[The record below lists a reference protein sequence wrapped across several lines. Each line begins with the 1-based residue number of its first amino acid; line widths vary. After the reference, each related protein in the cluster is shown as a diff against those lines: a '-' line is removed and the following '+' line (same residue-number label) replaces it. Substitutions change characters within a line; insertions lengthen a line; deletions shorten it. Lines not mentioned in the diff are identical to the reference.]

1 MLQWL
6 YLLIGYPCY
15 TFWFAFHA
23 SILDENL
30 SYVGNLDHLHWAFIL
45 WGILTILALA
55 LGMRTCVEHSLF
67 KKRNQLIT
75 IVSACLLV
83 LAVTLPY
90 RPADYPFLSF
100 IHILLSFA
108 APLSLLAAVLMV
120 FMDLRMLYPSLM
132 KFCLSIYS
140 LICIIA
146 LGIYFKY
153 ASVNTFVEIFISI
166 SVSILL
172 QFTAMKLTKLSVK
185 EKKCLL

>member
-6 YLLIGYPCY
+6 YLLIIYPSY

-45 WGILTILALA
+45 WGLLTILALA
-55 LGMRTCVEHSLF
+55 MGILPCIKHSLF
-67 KKRNQLIT
+67 KTRNKRLT
-75 IVSACLLV
+75 LLSACLLV

-100 IHILLSFA
+100 VHILLSFA
-108 APLSLLAAVLMV
+108 APISLLITVLLI
-120 FMDLRMLYPSLM
+120 FMDLKMIYPKTM
-132 KFCLSIYS
+132 KYFMSVYA
-140 LICIIA
+140 LICILS

-153 ASVNTFVEIFISI
+153 ASVNTLVEIFISI

-172 QFTAMKLTKLSVK
+172 KITAIKLTKVSDK
-185 EKKCLL
+185 

>member
-6 YLLIGYPCY
+6 YLLIIYPCY

-45 WGILTILALA
+45 WGLLTILALA
-55 LGMRTCVEHSLF
+55 LGIHTCIKHSLF
-67 KKRNQLIT
+67 KTRNKRLT
-75 IVSACLLV
+75 LLSACLLV

-90 RPADYPFLSF
+90 RPADYPFISF
-100 IHILLSFA
+100 VHILLSFA
-108 APLSLLAAVLMV
+108 APISLLVIVLLI
-120 FMDLRMLYPSLM
+120 FMDLKMIYPNIM
-132 KFCLSIYS
+132 KNLLSIFY

-153 ASVNTFVEIFISI
+153 ASVNTLVEIFISI

-172 QFTAMKLTKLSVK
+172 KITAIQLTKMSDR
-185 EKKCLL
+185 

>member
-6 YLLIGYPCY
+6 YLLIIYPTY
-15 TFWFAFHA
+15 TVWFASHA

-45 WGILTILALA
+45 WGSLTILALA
-55 LGMRTCVEHSLF
+55 MGIRTCIEHSLF
-67 KKRNQLIT
+67 KNRHKLIT
-75 IVSACLLV
+75 IGSACLLV

-100 IHILLSFA
+100 VHILLSFA
-108 APLSLLAAVLMV
+108 APIGLLVAVLLI
-120 FMDLRMLYPSLM
+120 FMDLKMIYPHIM
-132 KFCLSIYS
+132 KTLLPIFY

-153 ASVNTFVEIFISI
+153 ASVNTLVEIFISI

-172 QFTAMKLTKLSVK
+172 KITAIRLTKVSDN
-185 EKKCLL
+185 

>member
-6 YLLIGYPCY
+6 YLLIIYPIY
-15 TFWFAFHA
+15 TFWFASHA

-45 WGILTILALA
+45 WGLLTILALA
-55 LGMRTCVEHSLF
+55 FGIRTCIEHSLF
-67 KKRNQLIT
+67 KMRNKRFTLL
-75 IVSACLLV
+75 SACLLI

-108 APLSLLAAVLMV
+108 APLSLLAVILMI
-120 FMDLRMLYPSLM
+120 FMDLKMIYPKIM
-132 KFCLSIYS
+132 KYS
-140 LICIIA
+140 MFVYALICILS

-153 ASVNTFVEIFISI
+153 ASVNTLVEIFIAI
-166 SVSILL
+166 TVSILL
-172 QFTAMKLTKLSVK
+172 KVTAMKLTKVSDK
-185 EKKCLL
+185 